1 MRFYFSDAE
10 GEQNYKTEL
19 AVTSLQAHDG
29 RHVLAVSEGGDNVGA
44 FGQIQQTWES
54 LTFESANRLKGDSF
68 RNNDEIYIRTNNGHV
83 IKANEYDNTVDS
95 RTHNRI
101 TWEKFTIE
109 KLDYNSQGCLEHG
122 SK

>member
-1 MRFYFSDAE
+1 
-10 GEQNYKTEL
+10 
-19 AVTSLQAHDG
+19 
-29 RHVLAVSEGGDNVGA
+29 
-44 FGQIQQTWES
+44 
-54 LTFESANRLKGDSF
+54 
-68 RNNDEIYIRTNNGHV
+68 NNGHV

-122 SK
+122 SKIKLKTYWGTYLKAVDGDLIHTHGNDDETSTFTLRLHNGLVRN